1 MRYLTKAVETYRV
14 GTEAEAAEMIEE
26 AKQDKRFA
34 LIKYEAV
41 HKEKKAKGEV
51 IDEWIRVT
59 LHKAFNEEA
68 CPDSEIEI
76 DYKKTLGFFPG
87 VEAIKM
93 NTEIEEEEKENNII
107 EF

>member
-1 MRYLTKAVETYRV
+1 MQFLVKMVETYRV
-14 GTEAEAAEMIEE
+14 ANETEAAKMIEE
-26 AKQDKRFA
+26 AKHDNRFT
-34 LIKYEAV
+34 LVKYEAV

-68 CPDSEIEI
+68 EPDSVIKVNYDK
-76 DYKKTLGFFPG
+76 DYGVFPE
-87 VEAIKM
+87 VADDTNEEDAI
-93 NTEIEEEEKENNII
+93 N